1 MSTSVTSGEARGY
14 AAWYQRIGCCILVL
28 APAFLGWGFVAQVRL
43 GLSSAEWPCVQGVVL
58 SSYVRYSD
66 DRNLKRVGGTPE
78 ISYRYEAQGRTYEN
92 DMVTYVNG
100 GYGNDWAMKLVEA
113 HPVGHHATVYFDPN
127 GPHESVLIP
136 GATSY
141 GIFLAGFSF
150 SMFLTVFLVAGGG
163 CLWAAR
169 YWRKQASQLDAES
182 VHVLRNNKSE
192 SRDDSLIAT
201 GV

>member
-1 MSTSVTSGEARGY
+1 M
-14 AAWYQRIGCCILVL
+14 VL

-43 GLSSAEWPCVQGVVL
+43 GLASAEWPSVQGEVL
-58 SSYVRYSD
+58 NSYVRYSH
-66 DRNLKRVGGTPE
+66 DRGLKRAGGTPE
-78 ISYRYEAQGRTYEN
+78 ISYRYEVQGRTYEN
-92 DMVTYVNG
+92 DMVTYVND
-100 GYGNDWAMKLVEA
+100 GYGNDWATQLVEA
-113 HPVGHHATVYFDPN
+113 HPVGHLATVYFDPN

-141 GIFLAGFSF
+141 GIFLAGFAF

-169 YWRKQASQLDAES
+169 YWRKQASQLEAENNE
-182 VHVLRNNKSE
+182 VRRNSASE
-192 SRDDSLIAT
+192 SRDDSFLAT